1 MKKSSAELV
10 EILEDRK
17 IYLMKNLKATI
28 KQMERLKGQGEHKIR
43 VQKHGNGYQYYMRVD
58 EKDTNGRYMKKSQ
71 EKEIRDCLQKEYL
84 QKAITM
90 LNKEIAIINEY
101 LSKASP
107 IALMRYCENMNDG
120 RKRMIKPIEIGDRE
134 YANQWMN
141 ISYESKGIWADTPE
155 YYTQNMERV
164 RSKSEI
170 IIANTL
176 GNYGIPYRYECPVAI
191 EGRGNFYP
199 DFTVLNVRKR
209 KEMYWEHLGMLD
221 DLDYREKA
229 MRKIAIYEANDIFL
243 GEKLIVT
250 YESIGQPLNVK
261 DVERKIEKYLT

>member
-1 MKKSSAELV
+1 MKKSSTELV
-10 EILEDRK
+10 EILEERK

-28 KQMERLKGQGEHKIR
+28 KQMERLKGQDDHKIR

-58 EKDTNGRYMKKSQ
+58 EKDTNGRYMKRSQ

-84 QKAITM
+84 QKAATM

-107 IALMRYCENMNDG
+107 IALMKYCENMNDG
-120 RKRMIKPIEIGDRE
+120 RKRMIKPIEIGDKE

-141 ISYESKGIWADTPE
+141 IPYESKEVWADTPE
-155 YYTQNMERV
+155 YYTQKMERV

-176 GNYGIPYRYECPVAI
+176 GNYGIPYRYEYPVAI
-191 EGRGNFYP
+191 VGRGNFYP

-209 KEMYWEHLGMLD
+209 KEMYWEHLGMMD

-250 YESIGQPLNVK
+250 YESMEQPLNVK
-261 DVERKIEKYLT
+261 DVERKIEKYLM